1 MRGGKAKVKKSN
13 VILDSDDD
21 EDDKND
27 DDVKNGVKDDD
38 KKDSEEASKTVIKCP
53 KKQSPAESA
62 AKPELTFSDLVRG
75 QNGDLLFIQLPD
87 HLPGIV
93 PSVKDEKPQ
102 MGNSMPAKQHCCLE
116 NLPEGYLGKFL
127 TPLTSS

>member
-21 EDDKND
+21 EDDKNV
-27 DDVKNGVKDDD
+27 DVKNGEKVDD
-38 KKDSEEASKTVIKCP
+38 KKNSEEASKTVIKCP
-53 KKQSPAESA
+53 KKQSPDELAS
-62 AKPELTFSDLVRG
+62 KPELTFSDLVRG

-102 MGNSMPAKQHCCLE
+102 PGISMPAKQHCSLD
-116 NLPEGYLGKFL
+116 NLPEGYLGKF
-127 TPLTSS
+127 